1 MVRQLPDSPGLPP
14 AGAEG
19 GEGEP
24 TGARV
29 LVVDDDSNVREVLHR
44 YLSRAGFEVIEAAD
58 GISGLRAVRTQHPQL
73 VILDLMLPGMDGIDV
88 CTAIRAETLTPVIML
103 TALGSEDD
111 RVVGLEHGADDYVVK
126 PFSPREV
133 TLRTTRILARSGI
146 PAQAG
151 SPVITDGDLVVNPVA
166 RTVERAE
173 RPLLLTTR
181 EFDLLAFLIKN
192 PDQAF
197 SRTELMQHVWQWS
210 FGDESTVTVHARRLR
225 EKIELDPANPLRLL
239 TVWGHG
245 YRYHQREPA
254 TAPRASTGAAE

>member
-1 MVRQLPDSPGLPP
+1 MVRQLPDPSDLPGD
-14 AGAEG
+14 GADDHVE
-19 GEGEP
+19 EP
-24 TGARV
+24 TGAKV

-58 GISGLRAVRTQHPQL
+58 GISGLRAVRAEHPQL

-88 CTAIRAETLTPVIML
+88 CTAIRAETVTPVIML

-133 TLRTTRILARSGI
+133 TLRTTRILARSGT
-146 PAQAG
+146 PPQVG
-151 SPVITDGDLVVNPVA
+151 SPVIADGDLIVNPVA
-166 RTVERAE
+166 RTAERAG
-173 RPLLLTTR
+173 RALTLTTR
-181 EFDLLAFLIKN
+181 EFDLLAHLIKN

-197 SRTELMQHVWQWS
+197 SRTELMERVWQWS

-225 EKIELDPANPLRLL
+225 EKIEVDPANPRRLL

-245 YRYHQREPA
+245 YRYHQLDPA
-254 TAPRASTGAAE
+254 TTDATQGSTG